1 MQFAPFLG
9 TRIAEIALV
18 SLTDGGT
25 VFVQYT
31 TPQSGRVSIGLIQ
44 DEQNAPLYI
53 DVRYD
58 WRGNNKV
65 LVVVSL
71 NNNQWQPE
79 ERPLGFPF
87 ASGYLTTLKIVPSG
101 ADYKLYVNGSH
112 FYDFKI
118 RSDGTPDKV
127 KSLVVITDGV
137 PQPGIQVAQLLV
149 SRISNFAITNLHT
162 YSFVLRVGQLNQAI
176 AVIGGATL
184 HQLLLMYCTI
194 QSYLHHC
201 VAITVSRNFN

>member
-9 TRIAEIALV
+9 TPRIAEIALV
-18 SLTDGGT
+18 SLTDGAT

-31 TPQSGRVSIGLIQ
+31 TPQSGKVAIGLMQ
-44 DEQNAPLYI
+44 DEQNAPLHI
-53 DVRYD
+53 GVRYD
-58 WRGNNKV
+58 WKGDNKV
-65 LVVVSL
+65 VVVNTL
-71 NNNQWQPE
+71 KNNQWQAPE
-79 ERPLGFPF
+79 KPLGFPF

-101 ADYKLYVNGSH
+101 ADYKLYANGSH
-112 FYDFKI
+112 FYDFKM
-118 RSDGTPDKV
+118 RSGGTPDKV
-127 KSLVVITDGV
+127 KSLVVTTDE
-137 PQPGIQVAQLLV
+137 PGTQVAQLLV

-184 HQLLLMYCTI
+184 HQLLLMYCTV